1 MSTRKIKMWVIVW
14 EIAENSLMVDA
25 GELLSNNK
33 TQIIVNARRIAV
45 ALCYQY
51 GNKVYDIAR
60 YFNISYSHVFT
71 CIKRQKELNQL
82 YPADNKLYKEC
93 ERRCLDAK

>member
-1 MSTRKIKMWVIVW
+1 MSARKIEMWVITWAV
-14 EIAENSLMVDA
+14 AENTLMVSA
-25 GELLSNNK
+25 SEVLSNNK

-51 GNKVYDIAR
+51 GNKVYDIAQ
-60 YFNISYSHVFT
+60 YFNISYSHVFA

-82 YPADNKLYKEC
+82 YPAEHKIYQEC
-93 ERRCLDAK
+93 ERRCLNAK